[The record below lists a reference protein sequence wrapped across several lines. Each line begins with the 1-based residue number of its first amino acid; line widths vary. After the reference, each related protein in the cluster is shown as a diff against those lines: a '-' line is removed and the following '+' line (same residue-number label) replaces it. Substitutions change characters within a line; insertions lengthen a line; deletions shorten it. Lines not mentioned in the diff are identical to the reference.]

1 MLNKLLPAVFA
12 VITAGFAAQAD
23 DTMTYFTCD
32 FTNGM
37 PSGAVLE
44 DRDNQEQHFSMVQ
57 NGFAERDSLSIASR
71 ELTTT
76 VPPHPPVIRL

>member
-44 DRDNQEQHFSMVQ
+44 DRD
-57 NGFAERDSLSIASR
+57 R
-71 ELTTT
+71 
-76 VPPHPPVIRL
+76 